1 VSQNVWSGADYT
13 PFTTV
18 AGVVKPRAGRLMKIV
33 VTAAVTGSITVYDNP
48 SAASGNILFVSPAAP
63 TVGTEYVIDV
73 PAKTGMWCVPGSAG
87 GFNVIW
93 N

>member
-1 VSQNVWSGADYT
+1 MSQNVWSGADYLS
-13 PFTTV
+13 FTTT

-33 VTAAVTGSITVYDNP
+33 VTAAVTGSITIYDNP
-48 SAASGNILFVSPAAP
+48 SAASGTILFTATTPA
-63 TVGTEYVIDV
+63 VGIIPVDV

-87 GFNVIW
+87 GFNVVF